1 MLRCALGA
9 LVTARLEARRDRF
22 EAAAATAPAAAAAAA
37 TAAAILFGGPLRAR
51 GAGASEVALD
61 GCVHTAILLLLLV
74 VVAITPLAVLG
85 LVVVLVEDLGHAL
98 VPRLRVEVTREV
110 DLRQGCRAASHMLNG
125 TQPLEDLLLLEILEP
140 LELRLL
146 LGACLGLP
154 RLFRLLSF
162 TATAQLRLPA
172 HRRRIVPRVTSQC
185 RRALLFVS
193 EVVLSLEVVRAI
205 FKVLLLV
212 VWLSCG
218 AGRRARFRRACRH
231 VARAHAHAT
240 ALFVAVLVVLVGR
253 VRSRG

>member
-1 MLRCALGA
+1 
-9 LVTARLEARRDRF
+9 
-22 EAAAATAPAAAAAAA
+22 
-37 TAAAILFGGPLRAR
+37 
-51 GAGASEVALD
+51 
-61 GCVHTAILLLLLV
+61 
-74 VVAITPLAVLG
+74 
-85 LVVVLVEDLGHAL
+85 
-98 VPRLRVEVTREV
+98 
-110 DLRQGCRAASHMLNG
+110 MLNG